1 MSDETPPPPFVKY
14 TRTVEQTKV
23 VAEVT
28 TENIWQIAAAAKASV
43 DYSGDEPALVVIV
56 EAGRPWR
63 VPVGREVQL
72 LGERI
77 VNAAGF
83 NRDGDWQPVEP

>member
-43 DYSGDEPALVVIV
+43 RMSTRFWASC
-56 EAGRPWR
+56 ARRQW
-63 VPVGREVQL
+63 
-72 LGERI
+72 
-77 VNAAGF
+77 AAASPTAI
-83 NRDGDWQPVEP
+83 RAV